1 MERTTVYLPPE
12 LKRRLVAV
20 AARRGV
26 PEARLIREALDH
38 HLDDEVAH
46 VPEPVGQS
54 GDGGVAGRVDE
65 ALQDLGFGRR

>member
-1 MERTTVYLPPE
+1 MERTTVYLPPD

-26 PEARLIREALDH
+26 PEARLIREALDR
-38 HLDDEVAH
+38 HLDEEVAS

-54 GDGGVAGRVDE
+54 TDGGVAGRLDD
-65 ALQDLGFGRR
+65 ALRELGFGR